1 MSEIKHR
8 ITFCSK
14 EVARKSNYNQNK
26 LEELINSI
34 ISKTSGSE
42 AKFRIEVES
51 YTESDKESKAVKIIV
66 GRDMASSSITL
77 QIQLI
82 GYSEIWMIHIYLKK
96 DMQKKASIFFNEMK
110 RFSQYICTEENK
122 AHLSL
127 NPESQN
133 SEAVSESKVESL
145 GRAVSKAAIEVQ
157 PKKRRKKI
165 ITSSVVTDDVI
176 LSILKSWDRDHAGIK
191 KIYLREFRDILSALA
206 IFINVLM
213 VVRFL
218 ENKGIVKTIPIERK
232 PMIEMTE
239 VGIDILNEHKEQ
251 LAAEK
256 LEAEKTRYLQSAL
269 KFPAQSLSQL
279 RALQNIL
286 DLQAKISG
294 YEKELIRINGEKDK
308 CFQELRKI
316 ILSINPDSLSKLVE
330 TAENSTHKN

>member
-14 EVARKSNYNQNK
+14 EVARKSSYNQDK

-51 YTESDKESKAVKIIV
+51 YTESNKESKAAKITV
-66 GRDMASSSITL
+66 GRDMARSSITL

-82 GYSEIWMIHIYLKK
+82 GYSEIWMVHIYLKK

-110 RFSQYICTEENK
+110 RFSQYICAEENK
-122 AHLSL
+122 AHLL
-127 NPESQN
+127 VNPENQN
-133 SEAVSESKVESL
+133 SKSISGSKVENL
-145 GRAVSKAAIEVQ
+145 SKAASKTAIEVQ

-176 LSILKSWDRDHAGIK
+176 LSILKSWDKHHAGIK
-191 KIYLREFRDILSALA
+191 KIYLKEFRDILSSLA
-206 IFINVLM
+206 IVINVLM

-239 VGIDILNEHKEQ
+239 VGMDIINESKEQ

-256 LEAEKTRYLQSAL
+256 LETEKTRYLQLAL

-279 RALQNIL
+279 RVLQNIF
-286 DLQAKISG
+286 DLQAQITE
-294 YEKELIRINGEKDK
+294 YEKELARIEEEKNK
-308 CFQELRKI
+308 CLEDLRKK
-316 ILSINPDSLSKLVE
+316 ILSINPDNLSKLIE
-330 TAENSTHKN
+330 TAENSEHKN